1 MRTKEQFLTE
11 VKMTKWAEGTD
22 FAAYMFLKNCFQ
34 ERALTGE
41 ACIAASIKQGIA
53 EMDYCYDPMHMDSV
67 Y

>member
-11 VKMTKWAEGTD
+11 VYMTKWAEGTD

-41 ACIAASIKQGIA
+41 KCIAESIKQGIA
-53 EMDYCYDPMHMDSV
+53 EADYCYDPLHTESI